1 MCLCHKSL
9 CVQNGVRHV
18 CRVDMWG
25 GYTVVGSLLTARL
38 AWGVKTR
45 AGKTDVTWR
54 KLGPAT
60 SQRFIRTPTQIQSK
74 QQYCRLPVTVSR
86 NSRWCA
92 SRDSL
97 CRRHRAVH
105 TTAVLTNL
113 QSRNDDHVTEAPFG
127 QGGAPNLA
135 AATALWYG
143 HEIVVSDWRVC
154 VVGHEIAVSDWRVC
168 VVGYEIVVSNW

>member
-1 MCLCHKSL
+1 VGGVGCGRTLGNKEPSERVGELASAQQIVRMCLCHKSL

-25 GYTVVGSLLTARL
+25 G
-38 AWGVKTR
+38 
-45 AGKTDVTWR
+45 
-54 KLGPAT
+54 
-60 SQRFIRTPTQIQSK
+60 SK

-86 NSRWCA
+86 NRWWCA

-143 HEIVVSDWRVC
+143 HEIVVSDWRLC
-154 VVGHEIAVSDWRVC
+154 VVGHEIAVRDWRVC
-168 VVGYEIVVSNW
+168 VVGHEIVVSDW